1 MSSGAACNFHVL
13 QLKKAPV
20 YRKRPQNPTKKASA
34 KDGQRTFY
42 TSKKNLFIYM
52 ILVLIIIS
60 RTDLFYFIMCFLYQQ
75 RPLLPEKSQYL
86 VYCPFSCTFLNLLLS
101 EQINPQITAAQIM
114 LEIQPGTGSWPS
126 LWPFSNE
133 HIVSFCA
140 MLSLTAVQPHQ
151 DGSGVGGN
159 MSEALILHVMIFFFP
174 QNKSLKNKLLSGN
187 KLCDAYAE
195 EVSLETTLFS
205 SKMENF

>member
-1 MSSGAACNFHVL
+1 ML

-20 YRKRPQNPTKKASA
+20 YRKRPQNPTKKTSA

-60 RTDLFYFIMCFLYQQ
+60 RTDFLFHHVSLYQQ

-101 EQINPQITAAQIM
+101 EQINPQVTAAQIM
-114 LEIQPGTGSWPS
+114 LEVQPGTGSWPS
-126 LWPFSNE
+126 LWPFSDE

-159 MSEALILHVMIFFFP
+159 MSEALILHVMIFFPPPRTRAWKTNCCQETNFATP
-174 QNKSLKNKLLSGN
+174 TLKR
-187 KLCDAYAE
+187 
-195 EVSLETTLFS
+195 
-205 SKMENF
+205 